1 MECRATGEVLNVWCA
16 VHLELVNHVE
26 RVVLHD
32 VEVAVVAVAW
42 HEVAVLTIPLG
53 VFHTHVLSRNHLAV
67 EQHILCAILLVVL
80 LNQPEHLL
88 YEVQIV
94 GVVANLQAHEFGSL
108 HESVHTDGEILT
120 AHIDVSCVE
129 ERQHALRLQFLEVLV
144 VSKLH
149 FMAEFNHLREIV
161 GIVESVLYGVLY
173 ATVEI
178 DGEHALRAGRHT
190 ARTER
195 IAEAVVLNLV
205 AQTSRHCRSC
215 M

>member
-1 MECRATGEVLNVWCA
+1 M
-16 VHLELVNHVE
+16 
-26 RVVLHD
+26 
-32 VEVAVVAVAW
+32 
-42 HEVAVLTIPLG
+42 
-53 VFHTHVLSRNHLAV
+53 
-67 EQHILCAILLVVL
+67 
-80 LNQPEHLL
+80 
-88 YEVQIV
+88 QIV

-108 HESVHTDGEILT
+108 HESVHTDGEILAT
-120 AHIDVSCVE
+120 HIDVSSVE
-129 ERQHALRLQFLEVLV
+129 EWQHTLRLQFLQVLV

-173 ATVEI
+173 ATVEV

-205 AQTSRHCRSC
+205 AQTAARAERVGIVAHVCEERVTLRVHLRREVAPLFVYHVAVLCEQCHCLYGESQHRLC
-215 M
+215 TLVVEPLHEAFLQP